1 MSPYAEHIPF
11 GTAEKLLG
19 GFSRFVLG
27 SSIIESEIPSFP
39 VVILA
44 IVGGVTGE
52 EVRRVREIVEW
63 KRQQQRQ
70 PGYQVFIVSNTVAT
84 GKMVVERILDMS
96 RG

>member
-1 MSPYAEHIPF
+1 M
-11 GTAEKLLG
+11 
-19 GFSRFVLG
+19 LG